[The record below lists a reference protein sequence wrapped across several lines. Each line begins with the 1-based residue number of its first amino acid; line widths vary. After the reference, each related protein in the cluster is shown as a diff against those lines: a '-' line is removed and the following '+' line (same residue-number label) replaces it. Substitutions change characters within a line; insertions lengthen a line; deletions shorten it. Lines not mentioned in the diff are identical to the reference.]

1 MGKSPSACT
10 KGTFRI
16 GGENAETR
24 FKTHTI
30 CGRITQSPN
39 ICFNLTPAL
48 PVQVKPVIRLIAPVA
63 SVGAGLAVLL
73 YGTASDRWPEPNPL
87 AAAIVSATGTPDS
100 AEVDPGTAFS
110 AIVRIF
116 PKPVQAPA
124 QVQAPT
130 ATITAPTSIIGK
142 IAPPVLR
149 YIGSV
154 ADADGRMVYYIKDE
168 SRGRLIRIGKGVND
182 GDIEFIEAT
191 KESVIVSV
199 AGNELSVTR

>member
-1 MGKSPSACT
+1 MRRTIKYIVPIVA
-10 KGTFRI
+10 I
-16 GGENAETR
+16 G
-24 FKTHTI
+24 
-30 CGRITQSPN
+30 
-39 ICFNLTPAL
+39 
-48 PVQVKPVIRLIAPVA
+48 
-63 SVGAGLAVLL
+63 VGFAVLS
-73 YGTASDRWPEPNPL
+73 YGTASDRWPEPSSLVPV
-87 AAAIVSATGTPDS
+87 IVPATGTPDS

-110 AIVRIF
+110 VIVRIF
-116 PKPVQAPA
+116 PKPIQAPA